1 MQQRRVGA
9 AALPSGL
16 HAMCT
21 AATGFAALAIAELSA
36 TGALAA
42 RTSLFLRRVL
52 FSCCSTVLLG
62 DIHRLQLLRMLQR
75 DCSHRLLQLCRS
87 HRVIL
92 LRQQPHLHSRAT
104 TIATRQVQPA
114 VSPAPLPPAVMSRG
128 ISSIA
133 VCKVHIYGCCIGGG
147 SWVIES
153 SKSFT
158 TPASR
163 AGEAAGGDDGKVAEF
178 ARSPV
183 IRALTAVEVRV
194 DQTPAIL
201 LLFAGLR
208 LRPETKMKII
218 SQNSHSRFKKQ
229 AL

>member
-1 MQQRRVGA
+1 MIY
-9 AALPSGL
+9 
-16 HAMCT
+16 
-21 AATGFAALAIAELSA
+21 TGCNCCA
-36 TGALAA
+36 
-42 RTSLFLRRVL
+42 
-52 FSCCSTVLLG
+52 CCSAIVRT
-62 DIHRLQLLRMLQR
+62 
-75 DCSHRLLQLCRS
+75 DCCSS
-87 HRVIL
+87 AAPHRVIL

-183 IRALTAVEVRV
+183 TRALTAVEVRV

-218 SQNSHSRFKKQ
+218 SQNSHSRFKIQETSSLVSSFRPTPTRSRREHYNVQRHVAGSNDCANYYLFVGDTDFIINKYRRT
-229 AL
+229 

>member
-1 MQQRRVGA
+1 
-9 AALPSGL
+9 
-16 HAMCT
+16 MCT

-42 RTSLFLRRVL
+42 RTFLVLRRVL
-52 FSCCSTVLLG
+52 FSCCYTVLFG

-75 DCSHRLLQLCRS
+75 DC
-87 HRVIL
+87 VIL
-92 LRQQPHLHSRAT
+92 LRQQPHLHRRAT

-114 VSPAPLPPAVMSRG
+114 VSPAPLPPAAMSRG

-163 AGEAAGGDDGKVAEF
+163 SGEAAGGDDGKVAEF

-183 IRALTAVEVRV
+183 TRALTAVEVRV
-194 DQTPAIL
+194 DQTPAKL
-201 LLFAGLR
+201 LLFAG